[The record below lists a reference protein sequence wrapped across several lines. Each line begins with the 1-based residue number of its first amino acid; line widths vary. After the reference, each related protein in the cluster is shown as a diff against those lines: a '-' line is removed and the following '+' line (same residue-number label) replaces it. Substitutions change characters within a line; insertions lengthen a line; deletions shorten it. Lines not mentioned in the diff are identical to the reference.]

1 MTRPRE
7 ILLATI
13 GSYGDVLPFITLGGT
28 LVERGYDVTL
38 MTSGYFSEM
47 AEQVGI
53 KIAPVGTAR
62 QYIDFTS
69 NPDWTHPIRGLRL
82 NTTMLR
88 QVIEPAFNYI
98 SQDWRKPSQIIIAN
112 SHCIPARIAQ
122 EKYHLPMISINL
134 AAITLGSHIYPP
146 TVNLRLLPEN
156 LPRWLRGIYGR
167 TVHKVTNYYIGGP
180 ANEFRKKIGLEPIR
194 NVMKWWH
201 SPQGVLSLF
210 PDWFSPHGADWPAN
224 HECVG
229 FPVLQY
235 SDKSLDHEIEQLL
248 SIDKQ
253 PLLFVPGTTAS
264 NLSSYAKVCSEVCQ
278 KLDRN
283 GIMLAP
289 AAAHEQSY
297 SSNRLRVRSFIPL
310 PAVLPRVAVAIHHGG
325 IGTVAACLRAGVPQL
340 IRPTFAD
347 QPDNAACTVRLGVAK
362 ALDTS
367 QFRSAAVVKA
377 VSSLLEDP
385 LVAARCKD
393 YQRRLQGV
401 DGIQVA
407 VDRIEAFGEQTSR
420 EAQVIHV

>member
-7 ILLATI
+7 ILLASI

-47 AEQVGI
+47 AERVGVN
-53 KIAPVGTAR
+53 IAPVGTAQ
-62 QYIDFTS
+62 QYIEFTS

-98 SQDWRKPSQIIIAN
+98 REEWTKPSQLIVAN

-134 AAITLGSHIYPP
+134 AAITLGSLLQPP
-146 TVNLRLLPEN
+146 TVNLRLLPES

-167 TVHKVTNYYIGGP
+167 TVHKVTNHFVGGP
-180 ANEFRKKIGLEPIR
+180 ANDFRKRIGLDPFH

-201 SPQGVLSLF
+201 SPQRVLSLF
-210 PDWFSPHGADWPAN
+210 PDWFTPQGADWPAN

-229 FPVLQY
+229 FPILHY
-235 SDKSLDHEIEQLL
+235 SDEPIDNEIEQLL
-248 SIDKQ
+248 SARKR

-264 NLSSYAKVCSEVCQ
+264 NLGVYAKICSAVCQ
-278 KLDRN
+278 SMDRS

-289 AAAHEQSY
+289 AAANEQEY
-297 SSNRLRVRSFIPL
+297 SSSRLMVRSFIPL
-310 PAVLPRVAVAIHHGG
+310 PAVLPRVAVAVHHGG

-362 ALDTS
+362 AFDTS
-367 QFRSAAVVKA
+367 QFRTAAVVKA
-377 VSSLLEDP
+377 ISSLLDDP
-385 LVAARCKD
+385 SVTARCKD
-393 YQRRLQGV
+393 FQRRLQGV
-401 DGIQVA
+401 DGIQTA
-407 VDRIEAFGEQTSR
+407 VDRIEAFGDENSLA
-420 EAQVIHV
+420 AQVTHG